1 MSRLPASV
9 ERPPA
14 PPRAT
19 AFLSAEDFD
28 VTGILAGV
36 EPCASNYWWI
46 PELQAE
52 PAAALVAAAEIAPA
66 APLAPPAA
74 PRRQAA
80 RRASSRSGTAA
91 A

>member
-1 MSRLPASV
+1 MSRLPASA
-9 ERPPA
+9 ERTPSPPGGA
-14 PPRAT
+14 

-52 PAAALVAAAEIAPA
+52 PASAPVAAAEIAAP

>member
-1 MSRLPASV
+1 MSRLPASA
-9 ERPPA
+9 ERHLS
-14 PPRAT
+14 PPRDT

-52 PAAALVAAAEIAPA
+52 PAAAAAPA
-66 APLAPPAA
+66 PELAPPAVVPPAA

>member
-1 MSRLPASV
+1 MSRPTDTAARHVS
-9 ERPPA
+9 PPGG
-14 PPRAT
+14 T

-36 EPCASNYWWI
+36 EPCASSYWWI
-46 PELQAE
+46 AELQAE
-52 PAAALVAAAEIAPA
+52 PPAASEAAAEIASP
-66 APLAPPAA
+66 APLVPAA

>member
-1 MSRLPASV
+1 MPRLPASA
-9 ERPPA
+9 ERPSS
-14 PPRAT
+14 PPGGT

-52 PAAALVAAAEIAPA
+52 PAAAVEIAAP
-66 APLAPPAA
+66 APLVPPA
-74 PRRQAA
+74 PRRQAP

>member
-1 MSRLPASV
+1 MSRLTDTAARHGS
-9 ERPPA
+9 PPGG
-14 PPRAT
+14 P

-36 EPCASNYWWI
+36 EPCASSYWWI

-52 PAAALVAAAEIAPA
+52 PAAAPEAAVEIAAP
-66 APLAPPAA
+66 APLVPAT

-80 RRASSRSGTAA
+80 RRAPSRSGTAA